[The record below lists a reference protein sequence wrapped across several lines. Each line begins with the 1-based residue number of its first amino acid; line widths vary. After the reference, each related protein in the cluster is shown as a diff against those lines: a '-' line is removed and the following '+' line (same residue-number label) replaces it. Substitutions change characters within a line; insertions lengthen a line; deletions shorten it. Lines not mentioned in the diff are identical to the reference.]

1 MMRWLIAIG
10 VALLTIAGAY
20 LAFWNQDPVVIR
32 LGPEQTTSAP
42 LATAL
47 LSAFAAGA
55 GLMGLVTAARAGT
68 RSWRAWR
75 GRRVARRQARE
86 VEATTRAH
94 DLLRTGDAVRART
107 ELLRVT
113 GGIPS
118 DAPRIALLAETH
130 LAEGDPAAARAVV
143 EQGLARDGAEPRLLA
158 LLATA
163 AAGARDFRAAADA
176 LERAR
181 RADPDSPG
189 IARRLRDAYVAD
201 GRWAEAL
208 TLQGDILLHLQTP
221 AALASEERVLRCLRY
236 QVALLEPDARRAARA
251 LTAIAREEPTF
262 VAVWVG
268 AGDRWAQAGRLF
280 TARRA
285 WERGARRRPALVLL
299 DRIESQNAT
308 ARHPERTT
316 RFLRRLQRR
325 HPDALVVPLA
335 LARHLVTEG
344 RFDTAAEVLGALPE
358 AQAGRPEALRLWGE
372 LYRRQGDVQRA
383 TEAFA
388 RAAGS
393 DLGLGAPYRCASC
406 RRATETWEAY
416 CPACRQWDTVRA
428 ATESALDA

>member
-1 MMRWLIAIG
+1 MMRWLIAVG

-42 LATAL
+42 LAGVL
-47 LSAFAAGA
+47 LTAFAAGA
-55 GLMGLVTAARAGT
+55 VLVGLVTTARAGM
-68 RSWRAWR
+68 RGWRTLR
-75 GRRVARRQARE
+75 RRRVARRQARE
-86 VEATTRAH
+86 AEATTRAR
-94 DLLRTGDAVRART
+94 DLLRTGDAARART

-113 GGIPS
+113 GGIPP
-118 DAPRIALLAETH
+118 DAPRVALLAETH

-143 EQGLARDGAEPRLLA
+143 EQGLARDGAEPRLLT

-163 AAGARDFRAAADA
+163 AAGTRDFRGAADA

-181 RADPDSPG
+181 RAAPESPG
-189 IARRLRDAYVAD
+189 IARRLRDAYIAD
-201 GRWAEAL
+201 GRWADAL

-221 AALASEERVLRCLRY
+221 AALANEERVLRCLRY
-236 QVALLEPDARRAARA
+236 QMALSEPDTRRAARA
-251 LTAIAREEPTF
+251 LTAIAREDPTF
-262 VAVWVG
+262 VAAWVA
-268 AGDRWAQAGRLF
+268 AGDRWAQAGRPF

-299 DRIESQNAT
+299 DRIENLNAT

-335 LARHLVTEG
+335 LARHLVAEG
-344 RFDTAAEVLGALPE
+344 RFDAAAEVLGALPE

-383 TEAFA
+383 TDAFA
-388 RAAGS
+388 RAAGP
-393 DLGLGAPYRCASC
+393 DLGLGAPFRCASC
-406 RRATETWEAY
+406 RRAAEAWEPY
-416 CPACRQWDTVRA
+416 CPACRQWDTMRA
-428 ATESALDA
+428 ATD